1 MEKLAGSGAGRRKE
15 VAFPCRT
22 IGILLGAAD
31 RRGRHGALLQDM
43 IFLVCFST
51 ALAPHSAL

>member
-1 MEKLAGSGAGRRKE
+1 MGSGAGRRKE
-15 VAFPCRT
+15 VAFPGRT
-22 IGILLGAAD
+22 IGILFGAAD
-31 RRGRHGALLQDM
+31 RSGGHGALMQDM

>member
-1 MEKLAGSGAGRRKE
+1 MGSGAGRRKE
-15 VAFPCRT
+15 VAFPGRT
-22 IGILLGAAD
+22 IGILFGAAD
-31 RRGRHGALLQDM
+31 RSGGHSALMQDM